1 LLKTDVIQFVV
12 VVVLFFFGGDS
23 LKGFSLAM
31 IVGILIGTYS
41 SIFIAT
47 PVVVEFASRKSKKE
61 LK

>member
-1 LLKTDVIQFVV
+1 VSSLTVFVV

-31 IVGILIGTYS
+31 IVGVIIGTYS

-47 PVVVEFASRKSKKE
+47 PIVVEFASKQKIKE
-61 LK
+61 KN